1 MSPWFHCQ
9 GCRDTFVKL
18 EALSQRGS
26 LLYPVGPS
34 GPVTYSISTP
44 SDLAKF
50 MADIARDTAG
60 GRRRRQPSAA
70 NNGRIL
76 PVLEILLE
84 AGFGSFN
91 ISGFGDTMS
100 ECDGGRYALLL
111 RQEGVPVA
119 AATFNVFSPTLPAQV
134 NMVAEGEPGRGH
146 ISTLFEVLGG
156 VLGELKVG
164 SVLLQPPVGAELMWA
179 KQMGFAPMHPS
190 GVAELHTRMP
200 IAFLDAPVF
209 ELEL

>member
-1 MSPWFHCQ
+1 
-9 GCRDTFVKL
+9 
-18 EALSQRGS
+18 
-26 LLYPVGPS
+26 
-34 GPVTYSISTP
+34 
-44 SDLAKF
+44 
-50 MADIARDTAG
+50 MADIAQDTAG
-60 GRRRRQPSAA
+60 GSRQGRRRQPSALH
-70 NNGRIL
+70 NDRIL
-76 PVLEILLE
+76 PVLEMLLE
-84 AGFGSFN
+84 AGFGSSN
-91 ISGFGDTMS
+91 ISGFGDTMN

-134 NMVAEGEPGRGH
+134 NMVAEGEQGRGH
-146 ISTLFEVLGG
+146 VSTLFEVLGG

-164 SVLLQPPVGAELMWA
+164 SVLMQPPVGAELTWA

-200 IAFLDAPVF
+200 LAYLDAPVF